1 MNKVINTLAII
12 IVAAALVFGG
22 YKLFF
27 QDKKEEQTEN
37 IVAETNNSQNTQTR
51 EALVP
56 VKVIKSERGDLPLRK
71 SISGVADVWEKADIK
86 AEVSANVDR
95 INCEIGQLVRKGQV
109 LVKLDDYQQK
119 LQVANRKANK
129 LKNLSNYLVK
139 ETTEVFVNPEL
150 TPEQRKE
157 LAEITKKNEKAILD
171 FEKGKISEAEYDRIN
186 DEYEQLLILSGESR
200 VEVLKAR
207 ENVTQ
212 DIIAQKEAELN
223 LQRTFIKSPFPG
235 IVTDIYISKG
245 EKASAGQNIVR
256 VVNLNTLYL
265 KGYALES
272 EISNLK
278 KGIKVRTKFDAFPEE
293 YHYGEIQMISRE
305 VDAENKTIPVYVKLD
320 NPEQRFYPGMRA
332 ELDIEY
338 KVQQNVIKVPIVAIQ
353 PRQNRY
359 LVFVVKDI
367 EGTTGTAMWEYVEL
381 GEKNDEEQE
390 IKSGVNEGDIVIVE
404 GHMTLAHQSRVKI
417 IK

>member
-12 IVAAALVFGG
+12 IVAAALIFGG

-27 QDKKEEQTEN
+27 QEKKDEQTEN
-37 IVAETNNSQNTQTR
+37 IAAETNNSQNNQAR
-51 EALVP
+51 DALVP

-86 AEVSANVDR
+86 AEVSGNVER
-95 INCEIGQLVRKGQV
+95 IDCEIGQMVSKGQV
-109 LVKLDDYQQK
+109 LVKLDDYQQE
-119 LQVANRKANK
+119 LQVAQRKANK
-129 LKNLSNYLVK
+129 LKTLSNYLVK

-150 TPEQRKE
+150 TPEQKKE
-157 LAEITKKNEKAILD
+157 LEDARNKYHKAVTD
-171 FEKGKISEAEYDRIN
+171 FSKGKISEKKFDRIS
-186 DEYEQLLILSGESR
+186 DEFNQLLILSGESR
-200 VEVLKAR
+200 EEVLKAR

-212 DIIAQKEAELN
+212 DIISLKEAELN
-223 LQRTFIKSPFPG
+223 LQRTSIRSPFPG
-235 IVTDIYISKG
+235 VVTDIYISKG
-245 EKASAGQNIVR
+245 EKAAAGQNIIR

-278 KGIKVRTKFDAFPEE
+278 IGIKVRTKFDAFPEE

-305 VDAENKTIPVYVKLD
+305 VDAENKTIPIYVKLT
-320 NPEQRFYPGMRA
+320 NPGQKFYPGMRA
-332 ELDIEY
+332 ALDIEY
-338 KVQQNVIKVPIVAIQ
+338 KVQKNVIKVPIAAIQ

-359 LVFVVKDI
+359 LVFVVKDV

-390 IKSGVNEGDIVIVE
+390 IKSGVNEGDLVIVE
-404 GHMTLAHQSRVKI
+404 GHMTLAHQARVKI